1 MTQRWTLCHF
11 TDIMNQISVKT
22 KVAQGGRIVIPAKFR
37 DAMGLKTGNNV
48 TLTLRDGCLHISTRE
63 AAFRRI
69 EEMMKDKIRPGRS
82 VVEELIRERREEAA
96 RE

>member
-1 MTQRWTLCHF
+1 
-11 TDIMNQISVKT
+11 MNQISVKT
-22 KVAQGGRIVIPAKFR
+22 KVAEGGRIVIPAKFR
-37 DAMGLKTGNNV
+37 AAMGLKTGNNV
-48 TLTLRDGCLHISTRE
+48 TLTLKDGCLHISTRE

-69 EEMMKDKIRPGRS
+69 EKMMKDKIKPGRS